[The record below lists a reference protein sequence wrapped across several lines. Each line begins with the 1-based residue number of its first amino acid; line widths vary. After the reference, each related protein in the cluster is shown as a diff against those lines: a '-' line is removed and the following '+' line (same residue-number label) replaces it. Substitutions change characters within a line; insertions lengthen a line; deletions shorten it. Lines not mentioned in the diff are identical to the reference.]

1 MHWAEK
7 HLITTTKET
16 KEVIFIF
23 QRKVNEIRKKLFT
36 KLLSNDVK
44 YKNNFSLYYLLS
56 TNEYVL
62 F

>member
-1 MHWAEK
+1 MRLEK
-7 HLITTTKET
+7 KFL
-16 KEVIFIF
+16 
-23 QRKVNEIRKKLFT
+23 Q
-36 KLLSNDVK
+36 KLLSNDAK